1 MKVAAVLPGISQSVA
16 LTIAENTQKVPT
28 IFGHVSSNFLK
39 HSFNLRDENLLKIRT
54 FSQVPRVL
62 NFERVSNFLNLFRTG
77 YNFRL
82 TFSTR
87 SKIFTGARGAFF
99 RFRLQTQRTDVKP
112 VLNTYFSR
120 RSYASSGFLGSNSFA
135 FLLYPLGNPLQRV
148 HWGTTGVGL
157 VLLNGPTLSPRCLEQ
172 TTFDIPR
179 PSLEQTKH

>member
-1 MKVAAVLPGISQSVA
+1 MKI
-16 LTIAENTQKVPT
+16 
-28 IFGHVSSNFLK
+28 FLK
-39 HSFNLRDENLLKIRT
+39 SE
-54 FSQVPRVL
+54 
-62 NFERVSNFLNLFRTG
+62 LFHKFHGFKLVKFFQTD

-120 RSYASSGFLGSNSFA
+120 RSYTSSGFLGSNSFA

-148 HWGTTGVGL
+148 HWEPTGVGL

>member
-1 MKVAAVLPGISQSVA
+1 MNGFQTS
-16 LTIAENTQKVPT
+16 
-28 IFGHVSSNFLK
+28 
-39 HSFNLRDENLLKIRT
+39 
-54 FSQVPRVL
+54 
-62 NFERVSNFLNLFRTG
+62 

-148 HWGTTGVGL
+148 HWEPTGVGL

-179 PSLEQTKH
+179 PSLEQTKHWNIKKYEEKEQN

>member
-1 MKVAAVLPGISQSVA
+1 MFLRTSW
-16 LTIAENTQKVPT
+16 NTLS
-28 IFGHVSSNFLK
+28 IF
-39 HSFNLRDENLLKIRT
+39 ELKIFLES
-54 FSQVPRVL
+54 FSKLWL
-62 NFERVSNFLNLFRTG
+62 NFKTG
-77 YNFRL
+77 FKQIKFFQTAYNFRL

-135 FLLYPLGNPLQRV
+135 FLLYPLGNPPQRE

-179 PSLEQTKH
+179 PSLEQTKHWNIKKYEEKEQN

>member
-1 MKVAAVLPGISQSVA
+1 M
-16 LTIAENTQKVPT
+16 
-28 IFGHVSSNFLK
+28 
-39 HSFNLRDENLLKIRT
+39 
-54 FSQVPRVL
+54 
-62 NFERVSNFLNLFRTG
+62 
-77 YNFRL
+77 

-179 PSLEQTKH
+179 PSLEQTKHWNIKNYEEKNKTNRLLVEKILFHFQISKKQFFNIEKTNESNLNSQKHSFYKYYISWTF

>member
-1 MKVAAVLPGISQSVA
+1 MKVAAVLPGNSQSVA

-39 HSFNLRDENLLKIRT
+39 HSFILRDENLLKIRT
-54 FSQVPRVL
+54 FSQVPRVK
-62 NFERVSNFLNLFRTG
+62 FFQTA

-148 HWGTTGVGL
+148 QQITSGSEF
-157 VLLNGPTLSPRCLEQ
+157 SPEIEDQFYQICINQ
-172 TTFDIPR
+172 
-179 PSLEQTKH
+179 